1 MVCSVSTFYDSGPQK
16 QAVTNCMRTVTISS
30 STDHTAK
37 CTSEPAVALPQE
49 HSCLSVPGSGISS
62 LCCKLTNS
70 RCAPSPV
77 HYCGEVQCYVR
88 AMNRRF
94 RAEIYQ
100 APDGA
105 QRSNKE
111 GINTTEKNSGP
122 RSNTWPLAPSPFQ
135 GKSMKV
141 FKKQSEKGIDKAY
154 SCLSPAPCRITSQE

>member
-1 MVCSVSTFYDSGPQK
+1 
-16 QAVTNCMRTVTISS
+16 MRTVTISS
-30 STDHTAK
+30 SIDHTAK
-37 CTSEPAVALPQE
+37 RTLEPAVALPQE
-49 HSCLSVPGSGISS
+49 HSCPSVAGSGISS

-70 RCAPSPV
+70 PSASSQV

-88 AMNRRF
+88 GMNWRV

-100 APDGA
+100 APDGK

-141 FKKQSEKGIDKAY
+141 FKKQSEEEKGIDKAY
-154 SCLSPAPCRITSQE
+154 SCLTPAPCRITSQE